1 MVKVRKDLTGM
12 KFGKLT
18 VIEQADDHISA
29 NGKRRSQWLCQC
41 DCGSDPVVIIGSS
54 LTKNNRSTKSC
65 GCFNIAKTKEAN
77 KKYNKYDL
85 TGQYGVGW
93 TSNTNREF
101 YFDLEDFDLI
111 KDYCWS
117 EHIGTTGYSRL
128 EAWSSENGGM
138 LRMTELLSKEKHD
151 HIDRN
156 PLNNQKA
163 NLREATFRENTRN
176 HSKYK
181 NNTSGIIGVSWD
193 KSKNK
198 WLSYIGMNG
207 KTIQLGTYVDIYDAT
222 VSRLKAEVRYFG
234 KDFAPQRHL
243 FDEYG
248 ITTQNDYE
256 VVE

>member
-18 VIEQADDHISA
+18 VIEQAEDHIGVS
-29 NGKRRSQWLCQC
+29 GKHRSQWLCQC
-41 DCGSDPVVIIGSS
+41 DCGSNPIVVIGGS
-54 LTKNNRSTKSC
+54 LTKKNRPTRSC
-65 GCFNIAKTKEAN
+65 GCLNIEKTKEAN

-85 TGQYGVGW
+85 TGQCGVGW

-128 EAWSSENGGM
+128 EAWSSETGGM

-163 NLREATFRENTRN
+163 NLREVTLHENARN

-193 KSKNK
+193 KSQNK
-198 WLSYIGMNG
+198 WLSYICMNG
-207 KTIQLGTYVDIYDAT
+207 KTVKLGRYTNIYDAT
-222 VSRLKAEVRYFG
+222 VARLNAEIKHFG
-234 KDFAPQRHL
+234 EEFAPQRHL
-243 FDEYG
+243 FSKYK

-256 VVE
+256 VTK